1 MVDSRDRIKSS
12 RTVSPTSEIKLGDLY
27 TIEMNRKC
35 FGVGSGVMQ
44 HESLRCTDLRYDDA

>member
-35 FGVGSGVMQ
+35 FGVGSVAEKSVRIGLGPTDFGV
-44 HESLRCTDLRYDDA
+44 